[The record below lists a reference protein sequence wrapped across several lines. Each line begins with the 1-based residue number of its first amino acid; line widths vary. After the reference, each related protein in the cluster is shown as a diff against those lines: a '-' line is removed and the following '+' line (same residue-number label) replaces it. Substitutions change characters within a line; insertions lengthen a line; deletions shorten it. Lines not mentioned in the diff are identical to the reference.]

1 MAGITGDFRLDAFAT
16 RLSHYRSAEQ
26 DLESLI
32 SLAVSKPS
40 RDWIDQD
47 IEAAIMQFG
56 AWAFSLRQ
64 AEALAP
70 LQDRDKTRHA
80 LAVIFG
86 PSNGTAK
93 TISRVVEVSPQEK
106 KKAAVLATRIP
117 QESEGKRRQRRIF
130 LARTR
135 GGWRNSG
142 LRDGQAEGS
151 DGD

>member
-1 MAGITGDFRLDAFAT
+1 
-16 RLSHYRSAEQ
+16 
-26 DLESLI
+26 
-32 SLAVSKPS
+32 
-40 RDWIDQD
+40 
-47 IEAAIMQFG
+47 MQFG

-106 KKAAVLATRIP
+106 KKAAVLAKEFLKNRKANGASDEVFLAALAEAGAILV
-117 QESEGKRRQRRIF
+117 SEMGKRR
-130 LARTR
+130 
-135 GGWRNSG
+135 
-142 LRDGQAEGS
+142 DP